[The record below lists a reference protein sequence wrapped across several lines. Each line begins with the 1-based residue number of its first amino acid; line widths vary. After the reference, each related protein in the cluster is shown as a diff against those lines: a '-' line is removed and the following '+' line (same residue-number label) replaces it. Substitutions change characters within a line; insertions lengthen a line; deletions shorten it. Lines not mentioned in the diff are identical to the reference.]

1 MFPRLIHFSH
11 KHSFFLFGP
20 RGTGKSTLLKER
32 FNPNECLWLDLLDL
46 ELEERFI
53 RNPSELYAIVKAL
66 PEKIKYVVID
76 EIQKVSKLLDEV
88 HRLIEETKKIFILTG
103 SSARKLKYGGAN
115 LLAGRAFV
123 SHLYSLSCF
132 EIGKDFELE
141 KALLW
146 GTLPKIFSLEESIEK
161 DAFLRAYGDTY
172 LKEEIWSEQIV
183 RKLPPFRKFLE
194 VAAQSNGKIINYA
207 NIARDVGV
215 DDKTIK
221 EYFNILEDTMIGF
234 YLESFQNSFRK
245 RLAGKPKFYFFDP
258 GVVRSLSR
266 RLSLPLLPKTFSYG
280 EAFKHF
286 IILEFIRLGSYFQPD
301 YRLSFIRTP
310 ADIEVDLVVERPG
323 KKLLCIEIKS
333 SDMISEQDIA
343 SFIKITRDIPD
354 CEAIVLSQE
363 RFLKKFEHVT
373 CYPWKEGIAECFP
386 EVMPYAK

>member
-132 EIGKDFELE
+132 EIGKDFEQRQL
-141 KALLW
+141 AYNN
-146 GTLPKIFSLEESIEK
+146 SL
-161 DAFLRAYGDTY
+161 
-172 LKEEIWSEQIV
+172 
-183 RKLPPFRKFLE
+183 
-194 VAAQSNGKIINYA
+194 IN
-207 NIARDVGV
+207 
-215 DDKTIK
+215 
-221 EYFNILEDTMIGF
+221 
-234 YLESFQNSFRK
+234 FQTTQK
-245 RLAGKPKFYFFDP
+245 RLAQ
-258 GVVRSLSR
+258 L
-266 RLSLPLLPKTFSYG
+266 KTQLQNEFKRANVNYDINQKLFS
-280 EAFKHF
+280 
-286 IILEFIRLGSYFQPD
+286 D
-301 YRLSFIRTP
+301 YS
-310 ADIEVDLVVERPG
+310 
-323 KKLLCIEIKS
+323 IKS
-333 SDMISEQDIA
+333 SINGRVYDILKDRGELVTPQTPLA
-343 SFIKITRDIPD
+343 VIGKADTFLLELAVDENDIIKVAIGQKALITMDSYKGEVLD
-354 CEAIVLSQE
+354 AIVDKIYPIMNERTRTFVVEAHFINAPKKLFPNLSAEANIIIQT
-363 RFLKKFEHVT
+363 KKNIITIPNNYIIDGKYVL
-373 CYPWKEGIAECFP
+373 INSDNADR
-386 EVMPYAK
+386 